1 MPAIR
6 IPRSNFKVRFSGD
19 ASGAGRRNVP
29 TFVRGDAN
37 AIAGSNFMFFDL
49 STGELTGL
57 FVLDG
62 VRKHGVTGKNIDV
75 ISLNG
80 NGAVVFHDENSAYS
94 QSSSLI
100 WSMAAGPII
109 VRGGNFT
116 DATWGKYS
124 VDQLGPTVN
133 RQRICLGLHSSGDY
147 ILAYR
152 DSINLTD
159 LAGYMKSLGC
169 TDAIAGDGGGSAQLY
184 LEDRNTLFG
193 SDARSV
199 HVIPVALTSYSYISS
214 IA

>member
-1 MPAIR
+1 MRGATPE
-6 IPRSNFKVRFSGD
+6 RFSGD

-62 VRKHGVTGKNIDV
+62 DRKHGVTGKNIDV

-100 WSMAAGPII
+100 G
-109 VRGGNFT
+109 V
-116 DATWGKYS
+116 
-124 VDQLGPTVN
+124 TVVP
-133 RQRICLGLHSSGDY
+133 
-147 ILAYR
+147 
-152 DSINLTD
+152 
-159 LAGYMKSLGC
+159 
-169 TDAIAGDGGGSAQLY
+169 GSA
-184 LEDRNTLFG
+184 RN
-193 SDARSV
+193 ARNGPSMM
-199 HVIPVALTSYSYISS
+199 S
-214 IA
+214 